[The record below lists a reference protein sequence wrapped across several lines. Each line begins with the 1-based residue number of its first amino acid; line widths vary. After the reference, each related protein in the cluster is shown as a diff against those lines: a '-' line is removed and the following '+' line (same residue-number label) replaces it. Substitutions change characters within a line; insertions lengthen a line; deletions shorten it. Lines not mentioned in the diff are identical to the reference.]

1 MLNWNTWDGFLTA
14 IDHHLGSQNSQ
25 NPTNKRVD
33 PPVSLPLA
41 QPLPVSTFQNEQ
53 RIMFPNRAK
62 FISPCYGVFS
72 ACWTLSRGHLKGVKS
87 GGGRGWHLSS
97 IMGTPFTSPWAAFPR
112 EKMGGRRVRCFKKLI
127 SSFFAGLF
135 FFVCACW
142 KKKEH
147 LGYLLFLGSNREW
160 MFY

>member
-25 NPTNKRVD
+25 SPTNKRVD

-87 GGGRGWHLSS
+87 GGEGGGIWAPLWGHLSLLRERL
-97 IMGTPFTSPWAAFPR
+97 FPGKR
-112 EKMGGRRVRCFKKLI
+112 WEDEEYDVWKSWFP
-127 SSFFAGLF
+127 LF
-135 FFVCACW
+135 LQDCFFVCACW